1 MASVVQLCNTALS
14 HIGSEAR
21 VSSINPPDGSV
32 EAGHCAMFYDL
43 ARTELLEPGNWAFT
57 LKRSPLAKVA
67 NPSTAWA
74 YALKRSPLAE
84 VANPS
89 TAWAYA
95 YAKPSNCLRALRIL
109 RPSIAAAVLTRNL
122 AFEPHTDDR
131 DGAAFDVEGDVILT
145 NAPDAVLLYVQDVT
159 DSTKFPASFT
169 SALSYLLASYL
180 AGPIIKGNEGV
191 RVGDAMR
198 QRAMALA
205 DIAATASANASSAES
220 LPQPSLLAVR
230 A

>member
-1 MASVVQLCNTALS
+1 MASVVQICNMALS

-21 VSSINPPDGSV
+21 VSSISPPDGSV
-32 EAGHCAMFYDL
+32 EAGHCATFYDL
-43 ARTELLEPGNWAFT
+43 ARTELLEPGNWAFS
-57 LKRSPLAKVA
+57 LKRA
-67 NPSTAWA
+67 
-74 YALKRSPLAE
+74 PLAE
-84 VANPS
+84 VTNPS
-89 TAWAYA
+89 AAWAYA

-131 DGAAFDVEGDVILT
+131 GSAAFDVEGDVILT

-159 DSTKFPASFT
+159 DSTKFPAGFT

-198 QRAMALA
+198 QRALALA
-205 DIAATASANASSAES
+205 DASATASANASSAES

>member
-1 MASVVQLCNTALS
+1 MASVVQICNMALS

-21 VSSINPPDGSV
+21 VSSISPPDGSV

-43 ARTELLEPGNWAFT
+43 ARTELLEPGNWAFA
-57 LKRSPLAKVA
+57 LKRAALAEVT
-67 NPSTAWA
+67 NPST
-74 YALKRSPLAE
+74 
-84 VANPS
+84 V
-89 TAWAYA
+89 WAYA

-109 RPSIAAAVLTRNL
+109 RPSIAATVFTQDLL
-122 AFEPHTDDR
+122 VEPHTDDR
-131 DGAAFDVEGDVILT
+131 GTAPFDIEGDVVLT
-145 NAPDAVLLYVQDVT
+145 NDPDAVLLYVQDVT

-198 QRAMALA
+198 QRALALA
-205 DIAATASANASSAES
+205 DASATASANASSAES
-220 LPQPSLLAVR
+220 LPQPTLLAVR

>member
-1 MASVVQLCNTALS
+1 MASVVQICNMALS

-21 VSSINPPDGSV
+21 VLSISPPDGSV

-43 ARTELLEPGNWAFT
+43 ARTELLEPGNWAFA
-57 LKRSPLAKVA
+57 LRRAALAEVT
-67 NPSTAWA
+67 NPST
-74 YALKRSPLAE
+74 
-84 VANPS
+84 V
-89 TAWAYA
+89 WAYA

-145 NAPDAVLLYVQDVT
+145 NEPDAVLLYVQDVT

-180 AGPIIKGNEGV
+180 AGPVIKGNEGV

-198 QRAMALA
+198 QRAMTLA

-220 LPQPSLLAVR
+220 LPQPTLLSVR

>member
-1 MASVVQLCNTALS
+1 MASVVQICNMALS

-21 VSSINPPDGSV
+21 VSSISPPDGSV
-32 EAGHCAMFYDL
+32 EAGHCATFYDL
-43 ARTELLEPGNWAFT
+43 ARTELLEPGNWAFS
-57 LKRSPLAKVA
+57 LKRA
-67 NPSTAWA
+67 
-74 YALKRSPLAE
+74 PLAE
-84 VANPS
+84 VTNPS
-89 TAWAYA
+89 AAWAYA
-95 YAKPSNCLRALRIL
+95 YAKPSNCLRAVRIL

-131 DGAAFDVEGDVILT
+131 GGAAFDVEGDAILT
-145 NAPDAVLLYVQDVT
+145 NEPDAVLLYVQDVT

-198 QRAMALA
+198 QRAMTLA

>member
-1 MASVVQLCNTALS
+1 MASVVQLCNMALS

-32 EAGHCAMFYDL
+32 EAGYCATFYDL
-43 ARTELLEPGNWAFT
+43 ARTELLEPGNWAFA
-57 LKRSPLAKVA
+57 LKRTALAEVT
-67 NPSTAWA
+67 NPST
-74 YALKRSPLAE
+74 
-84 VANPS
+84 V
-89 TAWAYA
+89 WAYA

-131 DGAAFDVEGDVILT
+131 GGAAFDIEGDVILT
-145 NAPDAVLLYVQDVT
+145 NEPDAVLLYVQDVT

-220 LPQPSLLAVR
+220 PPQPSLLTVR
-230 A
+230 T

>member
-1 MASVVQLCNTALS
+1 MASVVQICNMALS

-21 VSSINPPDGSV
+21 VSSISPPDGSV

-43 ARTELLEPGNWAFT
+43 ARTELLEPGNWAFS
-57 LKRSPLAKVA
+57 LKRA
-67 NPSTAWA
+67 T
-74 YALKRSPLAE
+74 LAE
-84 VANPS
+84 VTNPS
-89 TAWAYA
+89 MGWAYA

-109 RPSIAAAVLTRNL
+109 RPSIAITVFTQDLAVAPHAADSGT
-122 AFEPHTDDR
+122 AP
-131 DGAAFDVEGDVILT
+131 FDIEGEVIFT
-145 NAPDAVLLYVQDVT
+145 NEPDAVLVYVQDVT

-180 AGPIIKGNEGV
+180 AGPILKGNEGE

-198 QRAMALA
+198 QRALALA
-205 DIAATASANASSAES
+205 DVSATASANASSAES
-220 LPQPSLLAVR
+220 LPQPTLLAVR